1 MRVPELSPRARRS
14 NRTNFGIELAVVQ
27 SDEPPSD
34 VRRGALPPGAV
45 SLAAAAE
52 TIDALFAAA
61 QDRTSS
67 EGRSVVKAG
76 TGSLEL
82 FTTQAEGWSKVPPG
96 AHLIVPLSLLR
107 QSSVWWVYARV
118 GGERGAWMS
127 VGSLAELD
135 SSISSGG
142 CVA

>member
-1 MRVPELSPRARRS
+1 MCVPELSPRARCS

-34 VRRGALPPGAV
+34 VVRGTLPRGAV

-52 TIDALFAAA
+52 TIDALFAAT
-61 QDRTSS
+61 QNRTKS
-67 EGRSVVKAG
+67 EGRSVVNAG

-82 FTTQAEGWSKVPPG
+82 FTTQSEGWSKVPPG